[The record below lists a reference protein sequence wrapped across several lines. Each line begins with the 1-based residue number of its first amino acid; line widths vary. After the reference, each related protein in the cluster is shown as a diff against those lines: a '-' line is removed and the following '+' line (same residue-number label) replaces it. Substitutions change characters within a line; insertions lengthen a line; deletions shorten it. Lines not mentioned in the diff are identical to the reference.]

1 MGFLPEPLHPAVI
14 HFPIAL
20 SLVALLLD
28 LVSRHR
34 RAHSLEPAGGVLMAL
49 AALGGIAA
57 TLTGQAA
64 EEEAVV
70 PRAAKAL
77 LERHEEL
84 GEIAMWVLIAAALVR
99 LALAWRG
106 AFRGVLAW
114 AYLALAIGAAALVGY
129 QGYLGGELVFRH
141 GLGTAPVQRQLPS
154 GGES

>member
-1 MGFLPEPLHPAVI
+1 MDLLPDPLHPAVI

-20 SLVALLLD
+20 TLVALLLD
-28 LVSRHR
+28 VVARHR
-34 RAHSLEPAGGVLMAL
+34 RARPLESGGVLLMAL

-77 LERHEEL
+77 LDRHEDL
-84 GEIAMWVLIAAALVR
+84 GEIAMWVLIAVALVR
-99 LALAWRG
+99 VALAWRG

-114 AYLALAIGAAALVGY
+114 AYLVLALGAAALVGY

-141 GLGTAPVQRQLPS
+141 GVGTAPVQRSAPPQ
-154 GGES
+154 

>member
-1 MGFLPEPLHPAVI
+1 MSFLPEPLHPAVI

-20 SLVALLLD
+20 TMVALLLD

-34 RAHSLEPAGGVLMAL
+34 RASPLEAGGALLMAL
-49 AALGGIAA
+49 AALGGIVA

-84 GEIAMWVLIAAALVR
+84 GELAMWVLVVVAVVR

-114 AYLALAIGAAALVGY
+114 LYLALALAAAAVVGY

-141 GLGTAPVQRQLPS
+141 GVGTAPVQRQTP
-154 GGES
+154 GV

>member
-20 SLVALLLD
+20 TMVALLLD
-28 LVSRHR
+28 LVSRHP
-34 RAHSLEPAGGVLMAL
+34 RARSLEPGGALLMVL

-57 TLTGQAA
+57 TLTGQVA
-64 EEEAVV
+64 EEDAVV

-84 GEIAMWVLIAAALVR
+84 GEIAMWVLIAVALVR
-99 LALAWRG
+99 LVLAWRG

-114 AYLALAIGAAALVGY
+114 LYLVLALGTAAAVGY
-129 QGYLGGELVFRH
+129 QGYIGGELVFRY
-141 GLGTAPVQRQLPS
+141 GVGTAPVQRQVP
-154 GGES
+154 GV